1 MVAITQS
8 EAESLTLASRFASLL
23 GPGDV
28 VALMGTLG
36 AGKTV
41 FVRGV
46 CGALGVPRE
55 AGVCSPTYAL
65 VNLYEGGRLPV
76 AHMDLY
82 RLADDDELEAIGFR
96 DFLWPEGLVLMEWAD
111 RIPAAE
117 AAASWTVWLEDEGP
131 ETRRISFKGP
141 SEPLERLRSLWP

>member
-1 MVAITQS
+1 MASVVVITHS
-8 EAESLTLASRFASLL
+8 EAESLALASRFASLL
-23 GPGDV
+23 QPGDV
-28 VALMGTLG
+28 VALVGTLG

-46 CGALGVPRE
+46 CASLGVPRE

-82 RLADDDELEAIGFR
+82 RLGDEDELEAIGFR

-117 AAASWTVWLEDEGP
+117 SAASWTIRLEDEGP
-131 ETRRISFKGP
+131 ESRRISFQG
-141 SEPLERLRSLWP
+141 PLERLEQLRS